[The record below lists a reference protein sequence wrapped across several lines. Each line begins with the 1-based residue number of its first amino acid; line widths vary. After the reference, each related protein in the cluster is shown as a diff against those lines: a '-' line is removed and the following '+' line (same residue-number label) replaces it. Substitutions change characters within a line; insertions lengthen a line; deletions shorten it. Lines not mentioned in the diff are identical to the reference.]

1 MKKQYR
7 VVLGGCFA
15 AMSYLSAQVACADLL
30 IGVAGP
36 MTGPY
41 ASGGQQMRNGA
52 EMAIADI
59 NARGGVL
66 GQKLKLVVGDDVC
79 DPKQAVSV
87 ANTFVNKGV
96 VFVDGHYCSSSTMPA
111 SEVYGDESIPMA
123 TISTNP
129 QITERGLI
137 NVLRVVGRDDQ
148 QGVVAADYIAK
159 NLQGKKVAV
168 VDDKSAYGKGLADE
182 VAKGLKAKGISTV
195 LETSITSGEKDYN
208 ALISRLRAAGAEVL
222 AFGGYYAE
230 LGMILRQAE
239 QSGLKL
245 TTIGGDTLTNSELLT
260 AAGSAADGTLFTFG
274 PDPRNSPAASEV
286 VEQFRKSKIEPEG
299 YTLYSYATIQLFAQ
313 AATEAGSIQLDDMR
327 KVWGKKTFDTVV
339 GPLSFNE
346 KGDITKPG
354 YVVYR
359 WTGSQYG
366 YAN

>member
-7 VVLGGCFA
+7 MLGSCFA
-15 AMSYLSAQVACADLL
+15 AMGYLIAQSASADLL

-52 EMAIADI
+52 EMAVADI

-96 VFVDGHYCSSSTMPA
+96 AFVDGHYCSSSTMPA
-111 SEVYGDESIPMA
+111 SEVYADEEIPMA

-129 QITERGLI
+129 QITERGLQNI
-137 NVLRVVGRDDQ
+137 LRVVGRDDQ
-148 QGVVAADYIAK
+148 QGAVAAEYLAK
-159 NLQGKKVAV
+159 RFAKSKIAV

-182 VAKGLKAKGISTV
+182 IAKGLKANGVTPV
-195 LETSITSGEKDYN
+195 LQTSITAGEKDYN
-208 ALISRLRAAGAEVL
+208 GLVSRMKAAGVEVL
-222 AFGGYYAE
+222 AYGGYYTE

-239 QSGLKL
+239 QGGLKL
-245 TTIGGDTLTNSELLT
+245 TTIGGDTLTNSELLV
-260 AAGSAADGTLFTFG
+260 AAGSAANGTLFTFG
-274 PDPRNSPAASEV
+274 PDPRNTPAAAEV
-286 VEQFRKSKIEPEG
+286 VKNFRKASIEPEG
-299 YTLYSYATIQLFAQ
+299 YTLYSYATIQLFAE
-313 AATEAGSIQLDDMR
+313 AAQQAGSTKLADIR
-327 KVWGKKTFDTVV
+327 KVWGNKTFDTVV
-339 GPLSFNE
+339 GPLSFDS

-359 WTGSQYG
+359 WSGNQYG
-366 YAN
+366 YAD